1 MLQNQT
7 NEFIDKS
14 DQIRFSEAGGEGK
27 GNWMKVIKVQTSSCK
42 MREFWALMYSMVVEL
57 TTLYYIYWWLRK

>member
-7 NEFIDKS
+7 NEFIEKS

-27 GNWMKVIKVQTSSCK
+27 GNWMELVKVQTSSYK
-42 MREFWALMYSMVVEL
+42 IIKY
-57 TTLYYIYWWLRK
+57 